1 VRRWCCTAWTRR
13 GFSPTLLLRMGR
25 TPPRTRQTVRLL
37 LCAAAAAAA
46 AASPPPPSSR
56 LVYLKL
62 SPLIGGPR
70 ALRVHSA
77 LFMDRDEGGLV
88 GWDFVPQ
95 AATEAATLRRLLSL
109 RAVRGERRRLY
120 AADARGMCVL
130 GSAAASAD
138 AAEECSLQRPTDLHL
153 ISNNCWAHTAR
164 VASVALGTTSAGAAW
179 ALLRSA
185 MSARVAVDGSAAE
198 AKAATARPP
207 VKPDPTAAALSREK
221 ARRFGRDLASFL
233 SDEDALQSARA
244 AAAFE
249 AALRAEEEARA
260 AGERSRRSP
269 PWLESLVA
277 ASAVALAL
285 TAGLWLGEETGVLGA
300 SLDPAYLGGESGRAT
315 LSNLL
320 D

>member
-1 VRRWCCTAWTRR
+1 MVSRWGA
-13 GFSPTLLLRMGR
+13 R
-25 TPPRTRQTVRLL
+25 TIPYPAENPNPASMARTGPSTRQTLRLL
-37 LCAAAAAAA
+37 LCAAAAA
-46 AASPPPPSSR
+46 AASPPPPSGR

-138 AAEECSLQRPTDLHL
+138 AAEECSLQRPADLHL
-153 ISNNCWAHTAR
+153 VSNNCWAHTAR

-185 MSARVAVDGSAAE
+185 MAARVAVDGSAAE
-198 AKAATARPP
+198 AEAATARPL
-207 VKPDPTAAALSREK
+207 VEPDPTAAALSREK

-260 AGERSRRSP
+260 AGERSRR

-285 TAGLWLGEETGVLGA
+285 TAGLRLGEETGVFGA

-315 LSNLL
+315 LYNLL

>member
-1 VRRWCCTAWTRR
+1 MSSCLGTVLSTRVDVGTPAGR
-13 GFSPTLLLRMGR
+13 LREDL
-25 TPPRTRQTVRLL
+25 TTV
-37 LCAAAAAAA
+37 
-46 AASPPPPSSR
+46 AS
-56 LVYLKL
+56 L

-138 AAEECSLQRPTDLHL
+138 AAEECSLQRPADLHL
-153 ISNNCWAHTAR
+153 VSNNCWAHTAR

-179 ALLRSA
+179 ALLMSA

-198 AKAATARPP
+198 AEAATARPL
-207 VKPDPTAAALSREK
+207 VEPDPTAAALSREK

-260 AGERSRRSP
+260 AGERSRRP

-285 TAGLWLGEETGVLGA
+285 TAGLRLGEETGVFGA

-315 LSNLL
+315 LYNLL